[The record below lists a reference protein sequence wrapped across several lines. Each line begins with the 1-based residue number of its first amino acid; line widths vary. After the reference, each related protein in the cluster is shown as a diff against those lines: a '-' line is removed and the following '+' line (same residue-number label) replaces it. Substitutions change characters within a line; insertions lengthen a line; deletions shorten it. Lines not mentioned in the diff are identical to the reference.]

1 MPTGENSHHSLEL
14 LAPAGGAGAFY
25 AALYAGADA
34 IYCALG
40 HDFNARRSADNF
52 SEEEFQAAVK
62 EAHLL
67 GVRVYVPINI
77 EIKTREIPRVL
88 ELVERAWILGA
99 DAFIVQDWGM
109 HYELKRHFP
118 FIETHIST
126 QSNIHDRRGLLWC
139 RAQGACRVTV
149 SRELSLK
156 ELKLLAE
163 TGVDIECFGHGA
175 LCFCYSG
182 LCMLSS
188 LNGDRSA
195 NRGLCAQPCRLH
207 YTLHDDRGHVY
218 TTKKNDH
225 LLCPKDY
232 CTQGHVQ
239 DLMASRVHALKIEG
253 RMKHP
258 AYVYAVVRGY
268 RMRLDA
274 CLEGRRLSKAE
285 EDEISKL
292 LTRSFNRGFT
302 TSYLRGAS
310 DNDMMSY
317 DRSNNRG
324 QLVGTVVGSRDLG
337 VYKRPRPDKPGRFRY
352 KPTAEISVL
361 LTEDVT
367 KGDLLELREEG
378 HSDFLTSYVQ
388 EDAHAH
394 ETILCQTARPMPA
407 GTPVRMIRSKTYT
420 DIADQAAHHVLQR
433 KHKIRARVRLRLGKP
448 FELELTSC
456 MTDASVRIQGDVVE
470 PARTRPLEEAD
481 VVAHIG
487 RMGASPFD
495 MVACHVLMDEGV
507 GMSFSALHRYRNSC
521 LEQLEARILKAFDPA
536 MRQQQ
541 IEAAKQT
548 YLSLQDLAH
557 TPAAV
562 FAAPAQRI
570 QEAASDFEICALV
583 PTPELAQVAVEAG
596 ATRLYA
602 SGDALI
608 LAAKEGK
615 SWPVG
620 YTPLVLLDEV
630 CREGDHARIDPFI
643 ESGHV
648 CAVGNMSELAYA
660 HELGFSSEI
669 RPCIPVF
676 NTSTIACLKEQ
687 GARTV
692 WFSPE
697 LSLAEIC
704 ELTRK
709 SPIPTGLLVLG
720 RQRAMT
726 TEHCVLQA
734 AERCIHNCAACG
746 FRKKRMW
753 LTSETGARYALR
765 VDLEGRT
772 HIYASRPFD
781 ATAHMPELIKAG
793 MHLFM
798 VDSTLLTPDETT
810 FYIRRVKQAIH
821 AYTSHAP
828 ALSRLQ
834 GHTTSRLFDEIG

>member
-99 DAFIVQDWGM
+99 DAFIVQDWGV

-207 YTLHDDRGHVY
+207 YTLHDDHGHVY

-302 TSYLRGAS
+302 TSYLSGTS

-456 MTDASVRIQGDVVE
+456 MTDASARIQGDVVE

-495 MVACHVLMDEGV
+495 MVACDVLMDEGV

-521 LEQLEARILKAFDPA
+521 LEQLEARILKDFDPA

-548 YLSLQDLAH
+548 YLSLQDLAP

-562 FAAPAQRI
+562 FAAPAQRMR
-570 QEAASDFEICALV
+570 EAASDFEICALV

-734 AERCIHNCAACG
+734 AERCIHNCPSCG

-753 LTSETGARYALR
+753 LTSETGARYALK

-793 MHLFM
+793 MRLFM